1 LELKMRKTKLFILII
16 LLLAITTGCT
26 KATIKYEIDKKYNV
40 SLNYHVNIDL
50 VDLDQELK
58 NGINNLA
65 RVTVKYY
72 QEMGFIANT
81 TFNDDNIELDLT
93 LTKANNNYEEAFQTL
108 NELLTNPDI
117 SFLLSVDQANK
128 VETFDSSFSLDL
140 KTDLS
145 KIISATGIDN
155 LPLSLKTAI
164 DTELA
169 ASEVSL
175 EFILPYSTVIEKSE
189 SITVV
194 NDNDQTYLKMAIN
207 LDEPSEFNIVT
218 RMSLDNGKMLP
229 VDIDTSIIET
239 QKRIDLYH
247 TLYYVGLAFTSAAV
261 ISFVILIVHKKAKKT
276 SD

>member
-1 LELKMRKTKLFILII
+1 MCKTKLFILII